1 MYMPEIKLNL
11 NKKGKGAFLLME
23 QGEEIGDMAVEVSG
37 NQLTV
42 LHTEVKEEVEGKGYG
57 RKLFDEMVKH
67 ARANQLKVRAVCPY
81 VRVQF
86 MRNKE
91 SFADIWNRDEEEAY

>member
-1 MYMPEIKLNL
+1 MHEIKLNL
-11 NKKGKGAFLLME
+11 NKKGKGAFLLS
-23 QGEEIGDMAVEVSG
+23 QDGREIGDMAVEVSG
-37 NQLTV
+37 NLMTV
-42 LHTEVKEEVEGKGYG
+42 LHTEVKEEEEGKGLG

-86 MRNKE
+86 MRNRD
-91 SFADIWNRDEEEAY
+91 SYADIWNREEEDAF

>member
-1 MYMPEIKLNL
+1 MQEIKLNV
-11 NKKGKGAFLLME
+11 NKRGKGGFDMT
-23 QGEEIGDMAVEVSG
+23 QDGEKIGDMAVEISG
-37 NQLTV
+37 DRMTV
-42 LHTEVKEEVEGKGYG
+42 LHTEVIEREEGKGYG

-86 MRNKE
+86 MRNRE
-91 SFADIWNRDEEEAY
+91 AFGDIWNQSEED

>member
-1 MYMPEIKLNL
+1 MQEITLNL
-11 NKKGKGAFLLME
+11 NKKGKGGFDMM
-23 QGEEIGDMAVEVSG
+23 QRGQKIGDMEVEIAG
-37 NQLTV
+37 NRMTV
-42 LHTEVKEEVEGKGYG
+42 LHTEVIEKEEGKGYG

-86 MRNKE
+86 MRNRE
-91 SFADIWNRDEEEAY
+91 AFGDIWNQSEED